1 MKKLN
6 ILILLLTI
14 QLFGCGQAKVML
26 DDTISAIADGNL
38 SKVQKQLTGT
48 ALEQIKT
55 QQDLVFWTEI
65 VKKTRR
71 TEFSVDSLHSYV
83 NTKVLGT
90 AYAAFEINESEIVYA
105 QFKLECDSLF
115 SIASDHAFP
124 NDCKISEFGS
134 PIVVATSFEKIQI
147 LLYAYS
153 CASPHYQRL
162 MYDLLNK
169 NKSISVKSPAFP
181 DGPRAIDVIE
191 TRMPNE
197 SGSAYCKDSYRLYR
211 NK

>member
-1 MKKLN
+1 
-6 ILILLLTI
+6 
-14 QLFGCGQAKVML
+14 ML

-38 SKVQKQLTGT
+38 TKVQKQLTGT

-55 QQDLVFWTEI
+55 PQDLVFWTEI

-71 TEFSVDSLHSYV
+71 LEFSVDSLHRYI
-83 NTKVLGT
+83 NGKVLGT
-90 AYAAFEINESEIVYA
+90 AYGAFEIRDSEIIYV
-105 QFKLECDSLF
+105 QFKLECDELV
-115 SIASDHAFP
+115 SISSDHAFP
-124 NDCKISEFGS
+124 NDCKISEFGK

-153 CASPHYQRL
+153 CASPHYQKL

-211 NK
+211 DK